1 MTARDA
7 RGRFVSDDTFAAE
20 RVLEAAVREAVAI
33 LRRGL
38 YKSAE
43 IDPAQGGIE
52 RVARRHIEADH
63 RFLAKRA
70 LEHAAHAVEPLLRSA
85 S

>member
-1 MTARDA
+1 MTARDS
-7 RGRFVSDDTFAAE
+7 RGRFVSPDAAAAE
-20 RVLEAAVREAVAI
+20 RVLQRAVEEAIAV

-70 LEHAAHAVEPLLRSA
+70 LEHAAHAAEPLLRGA
-85 S
+85 K